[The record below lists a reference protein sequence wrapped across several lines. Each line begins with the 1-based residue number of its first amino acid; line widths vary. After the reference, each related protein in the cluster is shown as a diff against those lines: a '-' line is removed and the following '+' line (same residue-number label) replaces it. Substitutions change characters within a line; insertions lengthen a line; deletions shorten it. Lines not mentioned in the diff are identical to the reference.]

1 MDGPNIKF
9 LFQPCISTVQT
20 YILKKKYIK
29 LRNYYFFRQPKYKV
43 KEVTLHLNR
52 PRTITPDLDLL
63 YIQLDNPFKNQKK
76 KKMKRQKKKKKKK
89 KKQNNKLKKER
100 VEISRVSLSFASR
113 GRRASF
119 AFAFHISKFET

>member
-1 MDGPNIKF
+1 MYLDRPNI
-9 LFQPCISTVQT
+9 
-20 YILKKKYIK
+20 YIKKKYIK
-29 LRNYYFFRQPKYKV
+29 LRNHYFFRQPKYKV

-52 PRTITPDLDLL
+52 TRTITPDLDLL

-76 KKMKRQKKKKKKK
+76 KKNEKTKK